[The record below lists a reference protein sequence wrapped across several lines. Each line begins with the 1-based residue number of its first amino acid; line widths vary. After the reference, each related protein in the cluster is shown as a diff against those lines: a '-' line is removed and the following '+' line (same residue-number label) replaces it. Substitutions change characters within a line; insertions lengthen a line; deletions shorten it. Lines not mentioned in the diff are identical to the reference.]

1 MKMSPR
7 GTVQLQGDDDRQHA
21 RVHLERRAER
31 AGLFHS
37 DRARRQQRRVLG
49 GHQHQSEHLH
59 VVRPSAGQLLGA
71 CLCAQLLRLGR
82 ELRTALLQLKDHGPP
97 EGGPYDCWSGPR
109 EGRCDCADCRQS
121 LASSTMKY
129 GETGSR
135 SFDLPCGAIRR
146 LVTAT
151 MIADRDQRL
160 LELSADG
167 QASRVRAADTS
178 ARGHDP
184 CRHKPHLRALAGTVP
199 SSGGPKRPPLPT

>member
-1 MKMSPR
+1 MGRLKTGGYDPLAAKEIVASDVTRKLDHEPR
-7 GTVQLQGDDDRQHA
+7 IDAGTAFDVT
-21 RVHLERRAER
+21 
-31 AGLFHS
+31 
-37 DRARRQQRRVLG
+37 
-49 GHQHQSEHLH
+49 
-59 VVRPSAGQLLGA
+59 LL
-71 CLCAQLLRLGR
+71 
-82 ELRTALLQLKDHGPP
+82 
-97 EGGPYDCWSGPR
+97 
-109 EGRCDCADCRQS
+109 
-121 LASSTMKY
+121 Y
-129 GETGSR
+129 GVFRGSR